1 MSGAG
6 DDALFGDALGCE
18 ERLPAAFLPGSSPA
32 PGAGSRDLML
42 LRALAMMEEG
52 ADPER
57 DDADPRGADLARV
70 EAKLD
75 LVLALLGAV
84 VASRAPA
91 LPLVPLRWSRL
102 GARLRLPAQPASPAG
117 VLQVHLDPRL
127 PQALELPARLVGTEA
142 LGAECL
148 AWLRFDGLEPAL
160 EAALERHVFRRHR
173 RAVAEARRATRA

>member
-6 DDALFGDALGCE
+6 DEALFGDALGCE
-18 ERLPAAFLPGSSPA
+18 ERLPAAFVPGASPA
-32 PGAGSRDLML
+32 PGAASRDLML

-52 ADPER
+52 ADVER
-57 DDADPRGADLARV
+57 DDADPRGAELARV

-84 VASRAPA
+84 VASRAQP

-102 GARLRLPAQPASPAG
+102 GARLRLPAPPASPSG

-127 PQALELPARLVGTEA
+127 PQALELPARLVGTEP
-142 LGAECL
+142 LGTECL
-148 AWLRFDGLEPAL
+148 AWLRFEGLEPAL
-160 EAALERHVFRRHR
+160 ESALERHVFRRHR
-173 RAVAEARRATRA
+173 RAVAEARRTTRA